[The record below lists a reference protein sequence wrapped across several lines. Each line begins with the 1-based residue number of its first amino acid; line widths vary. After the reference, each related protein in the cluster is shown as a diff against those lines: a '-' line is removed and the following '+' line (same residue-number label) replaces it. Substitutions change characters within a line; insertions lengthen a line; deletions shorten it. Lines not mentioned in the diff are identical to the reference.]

1 MVKKIFVILILV
13 AILINSSWLIGNNT
27 YAVTYMSNAI
37 NMKTDKEE
45 IKVGESITVSLYITG
60 TMSYS
65 SKAMKNI
72 NMSLTYD
79 SDLFEC
85 TDIVS
90 PKNNYKYGTIT
101 INDEGG
107 KIVYKYEASSVY
119 ALGNGTT
126 LINITFKAKKDGKSK
141 MKLSYTARDNDTS
154 KIYGDDNVELS
165 LNVSKDIASI
175 IKTLPKYYVFDMD
188 KIVDSEIDKYTAQK
202 VSKYIEQ
209 IIDDDSITIEL
220 DNLQGGG
227 DFTFWEW
234 SADVKILKNGVL
246 SDTVH
251 LGWEDKSQII
261 VFGLISITPNVKNT
275 EESYIAFAQ
284 DKIENKYNWKNPY
297 KLEKYKDLKNEDI
310 VLLDTEKF
318 GTKQYKGEDLQNNI
332 FAFTPD
338 GETQPEP
345 LLLMQESTSIAD
357 INGDGKINIKDWNML
372 YAYIN
377 ETETL
382 SSEELQRADV
392 NEDGKINIK
401 DLNRLYEHITE
412 TNPLD

>member
-1 MVKKIFVILILV
+1 MVKKIFIILILV

-27 YAVTYMSNAI
+27 YAVISNAI

-141 MKLSYTARDNDTS
+141 MKLSYTARDYDTS
-154 KIYGDDNVELS
+154 KIYGEDNAELS
-165 LNVSKDIASI
+165 LNVSKDA
-175 IKTLPKYYVFDMD
+175 V
-188 KIVDSEIDKYTAQK
+188 V
-202 VSKYIEQ
+202 
-209 IIDDDSITIEL
+209 
-220 DNLQGGG
+220 
-227 DFTFWEW
+227 
-234 SADVKILKNGVL
+234 
-246 SDTVH
+246 
-251 LGWEDKSQII
+251 
-261 VFGLISITPNVKNT
+261 
-275 EESYIAFAQ
+275 
-284 DKIENKYNWKNPY
+284 
-297 KLEKYKDLKNEDI
+297 
-310 VLLDTEKF
+310 
-318 GTKQYKGEDLQNNI
+318 
-332 FAFTPD
+332 
-338 GETQPEP
+338 
-345 LLLMQESTSIAD
+345 AD
-357 INGDGKINIKDWNML
+357 INGDEKINIKDWNRL
-372 YAYIN
+372 NEYIN
-377 ETETL
+377 ETITL
-382 SSEELQRADV
+382 STEELQRADV
-392 NEDGKINIK
+392 NGDGKVNIK
-401 DLNRLYEHITE
+401 DWNRLYDHITE
-412 TNPLD
+412 VNPIE

>member
-154 KIYGDDNVELS
+154 KIYGEDDLELS
-165 LNVSKDIASI
+165 LNVSKDA
-175 IKTLPKYYVFDMD
+175 V
-188 KIVDSEIDKYTAQK
+188 V
-202 VSKYIEQ
+202 
-209 IIDDDSITIEL
+209 
-220 DNLQGGG
+220 
-227 DFTFWEW
+227 
-234 SADVKILKNGVL
+234 
-246 SDTVH
+246 
-251 LGWEDKSQII
+251 
-261 VFGLISITPNVKNT
+261 
-275 EESYIAFAQ
+275 
-284 DKIENKYNWKNPY
+284 
-297 KLEKYKDLKNEDI
+297 
-310 VLLDTEKF
+310 
-318 GTKQYKGEDLQNNI
+318 
-332 FAFTPD
+332 
-338 GETQPEP
+338 
-345 LLLMQESTSIAD
+345 AD
-357 INGDGKINIKDWNML
+357 INGDGKINIQDWNML
-372 YAYIN
+372 YEYIK
-377 ETETL
+377 ETITL
-382 SSEELQRADV
+382 SDEELQRADV
-392 NEDGKINIK
+392 NGDGKVNIK
-401 DLNRLYEHITE
+401 DWNRLYDHITE
-412 TNPLD
+412 VNPL

>member
-27 YAVTYMSNAI
+27 YAVTYISNAI
-37 NMKTDKEE
+37 NMKTDKEK

-154 KIYGDDNVELS
+154 KIYGEDDLELS
-165 LNVSKDIASI
+165 LNVSKDA
-175 IKTLPKYYVFDMD
+175 V
-188 KIVDSEIDKYTAQK
+188 V
-202 VSKYIEQ
+202 
-209 IIDDDSITIEL
+209 
-220 DNLQGGG
+220 
-227 DFTFWEW
+227 
-234 SADVKILKNGVL
+234 
-246 SDTVH
+246 
-251 LGWEDKSQII
+251 
-261 VFGLISITPNVKNT
+261 
-275 EESYIAFAQ
+275 
-284 DKIENKYNWKNPY
+284 
-297 KLEKYKDLKNEDI
+297 
-310 VLLDTEKF
+310 
-318 GTKQYKGEDLQNNI
+318 
-332 FAFTPD
+332 
-338 GETQPEP
+338 
-345 LLLMQESTSIAD
+345 AD
-357 INGDGKINIKDWNML
+357 INGDGKINIQDWNML
-372 YAYIN
+372 YEYIK
-377 ETETL
+377 ETITL
-382 SSEELQRADV
+382 SDEELQRADV
-392 NEDGKINIK
+392 NGDGKVNIK
-401 DLNRLYEHITE
+401 DWNRLYDHITE
-412 TNPLD
+412 VNPL

>member
-27 YAVTYMSNAI
+27 YAVTHISNAI
-37 NMKTDKEE
+37 NMKTDKEK

-154 KIYGDDNVELS
+154 KIYGEDDLELS
-165 LNVSKDIASI
+165 LNVSKDA
-175 IKTLPKYYVFDMD
+175 V
-188 KIVDSEIDKYTAQK
+188 V
-202 VSKYIEQ
+202 
-209 IIDDDSITIEL
+209 
-220 DNLQGGG
+220 
-227 DFTFWEW
+227 
-234 SADVKILKNGVL
+234 
-246 SDTVH
+246 
-251 LGWEDKSQII
+251 
-261 VFGLISITPNVKNT
+261 
-275 EESYIAFAQ
+275 
-284 DKIENKYNWKNPY
+284 
-297 KLEKYKDLKNEDI
+297 
-310 VLLDTEKF
+310 
-318 GTKQYKGEDLQNNI
+318 
-332 FAFTPD
+332 
-338 GETQPEP
+338 
-345 LLLMQESTSIAD
+345 AD
-357 INGDGKINIKDWNML
+357 INGDGKINIQDWNML
-372 YAYIN
+372 YEYIK
-377 ETETL
+377 ETITL
-382 SSEELQRADV
+382 SDEELQRADV
-392 NEDGKINIK
+392 NGDGKVNIK
-401 DLNRLYEHITE
+401 DWNRLYDHITE
-412 TNPLD
+412 VNPL

>member
-27 YAVTYMSNAI
+27 YAVTYISNAI

-154 KIYGDDNVELS
+154 KIYGEDDLELS
-165 LNVSKDIASI
+165 LNVSKDA
-175 IKTLPKYYVFDMD
+175 V
-188 KIVDSEIDKYTAQK
+188 V
-202 VSKYIEQ
+202 
-209 IIDDDSITIEL
+209 
-220 DNLQGGG
+220 
-227 DFTFWEW
+227 
-234 SADVKILKNGVL
+234 
-246 SDTVH
+246 
-251 LGWEDKSQII
+251 
-261 VFGLISITPNVKNT
+261 
-275 EESYIAFAQ
+275 
-284 DKIENKYNWKNPY
+284 
-297 KLEKYKDLKNEDI
+297 
-310 VLLDTEKF
+310 
-318 GTKQYKGEDLQNNI
+318 
-332 FAFTPD
+332 
-338 GETQPEP
+338 
-345 LLLMQESTSIAD
+345 AD
-357 INGDGKINIKDWNML
+357 INGDGKINIQDWNML
-372 YAYIN
+372 YEYIK
-377 ETETL
+377 ETITL
-382 SSEELQRADV
+382 SDEELQRADV
-392 NEDGKINIK
+392 NGDGKVNIK
-401 DLNRLYEHITE
+401 DWNRLYDHITE
-412 TNPLD
+412 VNPL